1 MYRCSSGV
9 VKIWFSEMENDD
21 NEDNPGVS
29 SAPEGGTTTEE
40 KTDETTTEENAARR
54 EIISNCGNIDVGLEY
69 NLINKRITVT
79 ILECS
84 DLPNQDRGVPP
95 IIQVKLGSFD
105 RGFRQKVPMCKFV
118 SKLFIL
124 GSNRNVPVET
134 KIQNK
139 STTC

>member
-1 MYRCSSGV
+1 MYQSSSSV
-9 VKIWFSEMENDD
+9 VKIGFSEMEGDD

-40 KTDETTTEENAARR
+40 KTDETTTESQRR

-95 IIQVKLGSFD
+95 IIQVKQECLFL
-105 RGFRQKVPMCKFV
+105 REVETKYIKVPFLSKFV
-118 SKLFIL
+118 S
-124 GSNRNVPVET
+124 
-134 KIQNK
+134 
-139 STTC
+139 

>member
-1 MYRCSSGV
+1 MEYESKVRYRSSGGV

-95 IIQVKLGSFD
+95 IIQVKLYTGVVLVWYLCLASSFLNY
-105 RGFRQKVPMCKFV
+105 
-118 SKLFIL
+118 S
-124 GSNRNVPVET
+124 S
-134 KIQNK
+134 
-139 STTC
+139 

>member
-1 MYRCSSGV
+1 MD
-9 VKIWFSEMENDD
+9 NDD
-21 NEDNPGVS
+21 NEDNPGAS

-95 IIQVKLGSFD
+95 IIQVNLFPTRK
-105 RGFRQKVPMCKFV
+105 RYVFRFCPVTQ
-118 SKLFIL
+118 IL
-124 GSNRNVPVET
+124 LENR
-134 KIQNK
+134 IFHIFRID
-139 STTC
+139 

>member
-1 MYRCSSGV
+1 
-9 VKIWFSEMENDD
+9 MENDD

-95 IIQVKLGSFD
+95 IIQVKIGIFLPGVKTKSTN
-105 RGFRQKVPMCKFV
+105 VPGKFV

>member
-1 MYRCSSGV
+1 MD
-9 VKIWFSEMENDD
+9 NDD
-21 NEDNPGVS
+21 NEDNPGAS

-95 IIQVKLGSFD
+95 IIQVKPISYTKTLCFW
-105 RGFRQKVPMCKFV
+105 
-118 SKLFIL
+118 IL
-124 GSNRNVPVET
+124 SRDPNFAR
-134 KIQNK
+134 K
-139 STTC
+139 

>member
-1 MYRCSSGV
+1 
-9 VKIWFSEMENDD
+9 MENDD
-21 NEDNPGVS
+21 NEDNPGAS

-95 IIQVKLGSFD
+95 IIQVKTADPGCFYWGL
-105 RGFRQKVPMCKFV
+105 RQKIPKCHWKQVRF
-118 SKLFIL
+118 
-124 GSNRNVPVET
+124 
-134 KIQNK
+134 
-139 STTC
+139 

>member
-1 MYRCSSGV
+1 MD
-9 VKIWFSEMENDD
+9 NDD

-95 IIQVKLGSFD
+95 IIQVKPF
-105 RGFRQKVPMCKFV
+105 PTCKIIWDA
-118 SKLFIL
+118 S
-124 GSNRNVPVET
+124 SE
-134 KIQNK
+134 
-139 STTC
+139 

>member
-1 MYRCSSGV
+1 
-9 VKIWFSEMENDD
+9 MENDD

-95 IIQVKLGSFD
+95 IIQVKPGCFKPRVQFKYTS
-105 RGFRQKVPMCKFV
+105 VPGKFV
-118 SKLFIL
+118 FKLFIV

>member
-1 MYRCSSGV
+1 
-9 VKIWFSEMENDD
+9 MENDD
-21 NEDNPGVS
+21 NEDNPGAS

-95 IIQVKLGSFD
+95 IIQVKPGCFILRVQFECQWYTSG
-105 RGFRQKVPMCKFV
+105 KFV
-118 SKLFIL
+118 SKLFIV